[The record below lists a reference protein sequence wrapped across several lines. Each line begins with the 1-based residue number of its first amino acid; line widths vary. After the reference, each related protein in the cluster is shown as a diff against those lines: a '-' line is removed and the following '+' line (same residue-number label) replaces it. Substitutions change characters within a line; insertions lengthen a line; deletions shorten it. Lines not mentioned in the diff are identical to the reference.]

1 MKKSLILLSIISLF
15 VVSSPDRAVSE
26 ARKLIMLPKPAMTGG
41 MPLMTALAKRQS
53 SRSFSEKPLPDQV
66 LSNLLWAA
74 DGVNRPDSGKR
85 TAPSAM
91 NKQEID
97 IYVALAEGL
106 YRYDAAKHA
115 LELVLDR
122 DIRAQTGQQD
132 FVAGAALNLVYV
144 ADLSAAAG
152 SDREEKV
159 MYAAADTG
167 FIGQNVYLFC
177 ASEGL
182 ATVIRGYI
190 DRKAL
195 GKAMKLKS
203 GQMIILAQTVGY
215 PGK

>member
-15 VVSSPDRAVSE
+15 VVSSPDRAHSG
-26 ARKLIMLPKPAMTGG
+26 AREQIMLPKPAMTGG
-41 MPLMTALAKRQS
+41 MPLMNALAKRQS
-53 SRSFSEKPLPDQV
+53 SRSFTDRALSDQV

-74 DGVNRPDSGKR
+74 DGVNRTDSGKR

-97 IYVALAEGL
+97 IYAALAEGL
-106 YRYDAAKHA
+106 YRYDAKKHA

-132 FVAGAALNLVYV
+132 FVARAALNLVYV

-152 SDREEKV
+152 ADREEKV
-159 MYAAADTG
+159 LYAAADTG

-203 GQMIILAQTVGY
+203 GQMIILAQTVGH